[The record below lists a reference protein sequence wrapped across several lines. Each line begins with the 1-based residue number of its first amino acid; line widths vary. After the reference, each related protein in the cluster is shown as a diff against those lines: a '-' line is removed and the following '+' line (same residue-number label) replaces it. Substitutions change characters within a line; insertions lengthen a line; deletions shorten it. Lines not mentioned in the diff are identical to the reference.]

1 MAGNC
6 KYYKQKKQVSYDNG
20 VTWQDVS
27 PAEYQKGDLYE
38 ADSNDC
44 GYTPSGG
51 YAAQYLTFRALDSG
65 TFKFSGLTI
74 NYSLDNGATWEE
86 LRNNTN
92 TPAIAA
98 GNTILW
104 KYESLDS
111 SVIVERGRFSSSGR
125 FIVYGNIMSM
135 AFGDD
140 FISATAVNGHSL
152 SYLFSYCTGL
162 TSAENLVLPATSIG
176 ARSYECMFYG
186 CTNLTTAP
194 AILPATQL
202 SGYCY
207 YGMFEGCTSLT
218 TAPVLPA
225 TTLAEGC
232 YYGMFVSCT
241 SLTTA
246 PELPATRLAPYCYQ
260 EMFYACYSLTTPPQL
275 PATTLADCCYD
286 GMFISCTS
294 LTTAPVLHATTLVD
308 YCYYQMFFNCTN
320 LNSVTCLAT
329 DISAED
335 CTYWWLADV
344 SATGTFTKAAGMND
358 WPSGADGIPDGW
370 TVVE

>member
-194 AILPATQL
+194 
-202 SGYCY
+202 
-207 YGMFEGCTSLT
+207 E
-218 TAPVLPA
+218 
-225 TTLAEGC
+225 
-232 YYGMFVSCT
+232 
-241 SLTTA
+241 
-246 PELPATRLAPYCYQ
+246 
-260 EMFYACYSLTTPPQL
+260 L
-275 PATTLADCCYD
+275 PATTLADKSYNY
-286 GMFISCTS
+286 MFYNCTS
-294 LTTAPVLHATTLVD
+294 LNKIT
-308 YCYYQMFFNCTN
+308 M
-320 LNSVTCLAT
+320 LAT
-329 DISAED
+329 DISASSCLD
-335 CTYWWLADV
+335 NWVYGV
-344 SATGTFTKAAGMND
+344 SSNGTFTKAASMEMLSTGE
-358 WPSGADGIPDGW
+358 SGIPVSW
-370 TVVE
+370 TVVNDEDY